1 MATTISAVSPPPSTA
16 WRSCICSS
24 SRVDM
29 AAGIGELLHMPRLVQ
44 KNFERGEVGVP
55 LDQRRHRAEALE
67 RRGVEVPYGL
77 DNSGAV
83 VVDQDIDAFG
93 SVMTSKM
100 DLADRLDRQ
109 RIEIGNRV
117 ESQVPSADVDVIH
130 ITEDAAACT
139 TNDLGQEFR
148 LGNG

>member
-29 AAGIGELLHMPRLVQ
+29 AAGIGELLRMPRLVQ

-67 RRGVEVPYGL
+67 RRGVEVPYGFG
-77 DNSGAV
+77 NSGAV
-83 VVDQDIDAFG
+83 IVDQDIDIFG
-93 SVMTSKM
+93 SVMTGKM

-109 RIEIGNRV
+109 RIEIGDRIEPEIPRAN
-117 ESQVPSADVDVIH
+117 VDVVH
-130 ITEDAAACT
+130 ITEDAAAGPA
-139 TNDLGQEFR
+139 NNLGQKLR
-148 LGNG
+148 LG